1 MAAALTG
8 PRIEAKSR
16 QTKQL
21 VVFLHG
27 YGADGND
34 LIELGKQWR
43 SIMPDSAFVSP
54 NAPDRCAA
62 SPSGRQWFP
71 LSASPPDDPRGA
83 ADRWKGAQYA
93 RPNIDGFLDAEL
105 QRLGLDD
112 SKLALVGFSQGAMMA
127 MHVGL
132 RRKRAP
138 AAIVGFSGLLV
149 GPERL
154 PEARARDA
162 KGNPPPI
169 LLIHGDQDPMIPVD
183 AMFIA
188 AEQLA
193 AAGLPTQYHLSLG
206 VGHGIDGGGLKHA
219 GLFLAKAFGVPTPR

>member
-43 SIMPDSAFVSP
+43 SILPDAAFVSP
-54 NAPDRCAA
+54 HAPDRCAA

-83 ADRWKGAQYA
+83 ADRWKGVQYA
-93 RPNIDGFLDAEL
+93 RPNIDAFLDAEL

-127 MHVGL
+127 LHVGL

-138 AAIVGFSGLLV
+138 GAILGLSGMLI

-154 PEARARDA
+154 TEATARNA
-162 KGNPPPI
+162 RGETPPI
-169 LLIHGDQDPMIPVD
+169 LLTHGDQDPVLPVEAMFVAANELAEAKIPV
-183 AMFIA
+183 
-188 AEQLA
+188 QW
-193 AAGLPTQYHLSLG
+193 HLSFG
-206 VGHGIDGGGLKHA
+206 VGHGIDGGALRHG
-219 GLFLAKAFGVPTPR
+219 GEFLAKAFAAKK

>member
-43 SIMPDSAFVSP
+43 SIMPDAAFVSP

-132 RRKRAP
+132 RRARAP
-138 AAIVGFSGLLV
+138 AAIIGFSGMLI
-149 GPERL
+149 GPEHL
-154 PEARARDA
+154 SEARARNA
-162 KGNPPPI
+162 RGETPPI
-169 LLIHGDQDPMIPVD
+169 LLTHGDQDPVLPVE

-188 AEQLA
+188 ANELA
-193 AAGLPTQYHLSLG
+193 AANIPCQWHLSFG
-206 VGHGIDGGGLKHA
+206 IGHGIDVGALRHGGE
-219 GLFLAKAFGVPTPR
+219 FLARAFAAKK